1 MRWKQSRWRL
11 RSESKSASA
20 TQTHRRKFYFG
31 QWRRARGV
39 GWILSSPGEM
49 SRAEFQFGGWSAG
62 EFLPADPD
70 RRKPAH
76 RGQILCPRRFQHI
89 GGLSEI
95 VSEKTARPFSRRFGR
110 DQGRRHAVPRNAKR
124 RLRIRPDRILGR
136 ERCCNRLL
144 RIPQLRMTEAVGAD
158 GMTMRVRR
166 DIMNDIVV
174 TGRADA
180 GGNIVEV
187 QLVAHLPGDDVIRA
201 GRGAAE
207 TDRAVALSVPGV

>member
-1 MRWKQSRWRL
+1 MPT
-11 RSESKSASA
+11 AIP
-20 TQTHRRKFYFG
+20 TYRR
-31 QWRRARGV
+31 
-39 GWILSSPGEM
+39 
-49 SRAEFQFGGWSAG
+49 
-62 EFLPADPD
+62 
-70 RRKPAH
+70 
-76 RGQILCPRRFQHI
+76 
-89 GGLSEI
+89 LSEI
-95 VSEKTARPFSRRFGR
+95 VSEKTARPFSRRFGKG
-110 DQGRRHAVPRNAKR
+110 QGRRHAVPRNAKR

-144 RIPQLRMTEAVGAD
+144 RIPQVRMTEAVGAD

-201 GRGAAE
+201 GSVAAE
-207 TDRAVALSVPGV
+207 TDRADEFALLVVERQAASEHIDAADLVPD